1 MEAQDKQEHPAPG
14 QLIKAG
20 VRLAAWQNAVG
31 WLAAAVMALLWL
43 VAGLYKLTNIS
54 DFQVKMIQLLVPVSL
69 SLVATVSLA
78 VTETFAGILLLRP
91 AWRKLGGYLSVGLL
105 LVFMAYVGINYESL
119 QGEDCSC
126 FPWIERAVG
135 PGFFIGDGIMV
146 VIAALAAVFAPAPR
160 RLRGAA
166 ITLAGICTFA
176 GVSLAWDRLGPAPEA
191 DVPAVIQVEGGE
203 FNPREGG
210 VFLFFFNP
218 TCLHCLDAGIAMS
231 ELEWNAQMIGVPTQ
245 DFEIAPGFI
254 EDTGL
259 KDVKL
264 TSDLEL
270 LKEKFPFED
279 VPYAVAL
286 RDGQL
291 LEPFRFF
298 EEPELSETLR
308 KIEMV
313 N

>member
-1 MEAQDKQEHPAPG
+1 MTDARDEQEQQTP
-14 QLIKAG
+14 
-20 VRLAAWQNAVG
+20 AWQNAVG
-31 WLAAAVMALLWL
+31 WTAAAIMAFLWL
-43 VAGLYKLTNIS
+43 VAGLYKLSSIS
-54 DFQVKMIQLLVPVSL
+54 DFQVKLTQLLVPVSL
-69 SLVATVSLA
+69 SLPATLALA
-78 VTETFAGILLLRP
+78 VTEIFAGVLLLRS

-105 LVFMAYVGINYESL
+105 LVFMAYVGINYEAL

-135 PGFFIGDGIMV
+135 PGFFIGDVIMAA
-146 VIAALAAVFAPAPR
+146 IAALAAVFAPAPK

-166 ITLAGICTFA
+166 LTLAGICAFA
-176 GVSLAWDRLGPAPEA
+176 GVSLAWDRLGPRPAS
-191 DVPAVIQVEGGE
+191 DVPEVIQVEGGE
-203 FNPREGG
+203 FNPRDGG

-231 ELEWNAQMIGVPTQ
+231 ELDWEAQMVVVPTQ
-245 DFEIAPGFI
+245 DFEIAAGFI

-259 KDVKL
+259 KNVKM
-264 TSDLEL
+264 TSDIGL

-286 RDGQL
+286 RDGQV
-291 LEPFRFF
+291 LERFRFF
-298 EEPELSETLR
+298 EEPELSEALR
-308 KIEMV
+308 KINMV

>member
-1 MEAQDKQEHPAPG
+1 MRWAG
-14 QLIKAG
+14 Q
-20 VRLAAWQNAVG
+20 RLPSWRCFGSWQ
-31 WLAAAVMALLWL
+31 
-43 VAGLYKLTNIS
+43 GLYKLADIS
-54 DFQVKMIQLLVPVSL
+54 GFQVKLTQLLVPVSL
-69 SLVATVSLA
+69 SLPATIALA
-78 VTETFAGILLLRP
+78 VTETFAGVLLLRS

-105 LVFMAYVGINYESL
+105 LVFMAYVGINYEAL

-146 VIAALAAVFAPAPR
+146 ALAALAGFFAPQPK

-166 ITLAGICTFA
+166 LTLVGICVFA
-176 GVSLAWDRLGPAPEA
+176 GVSLAWDRLGPGPVS
-191 DVPAVIQVEGGE
+191 DVPEVIQVEGGE
-203 FNPREGG
+203 LNPREGG

-218 TCLHCLDAGIAMS
+218 TCLHCLDAGIAMA
-231 ELEWNAQMIGVPTQ
+231 ELDWKAQMVGVPTQ

-259 KDVKL
+259 QSVKIS
-264 TSDLEL
+264 SDLEL

-286 RDGQL
+286 KDGKSL
-291 LEPFRFF
+291 SFF
-298 EEPELSETLR
+298 GSSKSP
-308 KIEMV
+308 

>member
-1 MEAQDKQEHPAPG
+1 M
-14 QLIKAG
+14 
-20 VRLAAWQNAVG
+20 G
-31 WLAAAVMALLWL
+31 WTAAAIMALLWL
-43 VAGLYKLTNIS
+43 VAGLYKLTDITG
-54 DFQVKMIQLLVPVSL
+54 FQVKLTQLLVPVSL
-69 SLVATVSLA
+69 SLIATVALA

-105 LVFMAYVGINYESL
+105 LVFMAYVGINYEAL

-135 PGFFIGDGIMV
+135 PGFFIGDGIMAA
-146 VIAALAAVFAPAPR
+146 IAALAAVFAPAPR
-160 RLRGAA
+160 QLRGAA
-166 ITLAGICTFA
+166 ITLAGICAFA

-203 FNPREGG
+203 FNPRQGG
-210 VFLFFFNP
+210 VFFFFFNP

-231 ELEWNAQMIGVPTQ
+231 ELDWNAQMIGVPTQ
-245 DFEIAPGFI
+245 DFEIASGFI

-264 TSDLEL
+264 TPDLEL

-286 RDGQL
+286 RDGRV
-291 LEPFRFF
+291 LERFPFF

-308 KIEMV
+308 KINMV